1 MARGVRKTALEK
13 LQEELVSTREAVG
26 QYEGCLKTLRE
37 KERMLQEQIEVEELK
52 SLSGM
57 LREQNLSVDDLKD
70 IIGQYRESMNQE
82 QSA

>member
-13 LQEELVSTREAVG
+13 LQEELVATREAVG
-26 QYEGCLKTLRE
+26 QYESCLKTLKE
-37 KERMLQEQIEVEELK
+37 KERMLKDQIEVEELK

-57 LREQNLSVDDLKD
+57 LKEQNISVDDLKD
-70 IIGQYRESMNQE
+70 IIEQYQGNMGQE

>member
-13 LQEELVSTREAVG
+13 LQEELTSTKEAIG
-26 QYEGCLKTLRE
+26 QYESCLKTLRE
-37 KERMLQEQIEVEELK
+37 KERMLGEQIEVEELK

-57 LREQNLSVDDLKD
+57 MKEQNLSLEDLKD
-70 IIGQYRESMNQE
+70 LIEQYHGNMGQE

>member
-13 LQEELVSTREAVG
+13 LQEELTSTREAIG
-26 QYEGCLKTLRE
+26 QYESCLKTLRE
-37 KERMLQEQIEVEELK
+37 KERMLGEQIEVEELK

-57 LREQNLSVDDLKD
+57 MKEQNLSVEDLKEL
-70 IIGQYRESMNQE
+70 IEQYHGNMEQE

>member
-13 LQEELVSTREAVG
+13 LQEELASTRDAVG

-37 KERMLQEQIEVEELK
+37 KERELQEQIELEELK

-57 LREQNLSVDDLKD
+57 MKEQSLSVDELKE
-70 IIGQYRESMNQE
+70 IIEQYQGSINQE

>member
-13 LQEELVSTREAVG
+13 LQEELTSTREAIG
-26 QYEGCLKTLRE
+26 QYESCLKTLRE
-37 KERMLQEQIEVEELK
+37 KERLLGEQIEVEELK

-57 LREQNLSVDDLKD
+57 MKEQNLSVDDLKD
-70 IIGQYRESMNQE
+70 IIEQYHGNMEQE

>member
-26 QYEGCLKTLRE
+26 QYENCLKTLRE
-37 KERMLQEQIEVEELK
+37 KERMLQEQIEMEELK
-52 SLSGM
+52 NLSGM
-57 LREQNLSVDDLKD
+57 LKEQNLSVDDLKD
-70 IIGQYRESMNQE
+70 LIEQYQGSISQE

>member
-1 MARGVRKTALEK
+1 MARGVRKTVLEK
-13 LQEELVSTREAVG
+13 LQEELASTKEAVG
-26 QYEGCLKTLRE
+26 QYENCLKTLRE

-57 LREQNLSVDDLKD
+57 MKEQNLSVDDLKD
-70 IIGQYRESMNQE
+70 IIGQYQVSMDRE

>member
-13 LQEELVSTREAVG
+13 LQEELVSTSEAIG
-26 QYEGCLKTLRE
+26 QYESCLKTLRE
-37 KERMLQEQIEVEELK
+37 KERMLKEQIEVEELK

-57 LREQNLSVDDLKD
+57 MKDQNLTVDDLKD
-70 IIGQYRESMNQE
+70 IIEQYQGSMNQE

>member
-13 LQEELVSTREAVG
+13 LQEELTSTREAIG
-26 QYEGCLKTLRE
+26 QYESCLKTLRE
-37 KERMLQEQIEVEELK
+37 KERMLGEQIEVEELK

-57 LREQNLSVDDLKD
+57 MKEQNLSVDDLKD
-70 IIGQYRESMNQE
+70 IIEQYHGNMEQE

>member
-26 QYEGCLKTLRE
+26 QYESCLKTLRE

-57 LREQNLSVDDLKD
+57 LKEQNLTVDDLKD
-70 IIGQYRESMNQE
+70 IIGQYQENMNQE

>member
-13 LQEELVSTREAVG
+13 LQEELTSTREAVG
-26 QYEGCLKTLRE
+26 QYESCLKTLRE
-37 KERMLQEQIEVEELK
+37 KERMLTEQIEVEELK

-57 LREQNLSVDDLKD
+57 LKEQNLSVDDLKD
-70 IIGQYRESMNQE
+70 IIGQYQENMNQE

>member
-13 LQEELVSTREAVG
+13 LQEELTSTREAIG
-26 QYEGCLKTLRE
+26 QYESCLKTLRE
-37 KERMLQEQIEVEELK
+37 KERMLGEQIEVEELK

-57 LREQNLSVDDLKD
+57 MKEQNLSVKDLKEL
-70 IIGQYRESMNQE
+70 IEQYHGNMEQE

>member
-13 LQEELVSTREAVG
+13 LQEELVSTKEAVR
-26 QYEGCLKTLRE
+26 QYESCLKTLRE

-57 LREQNLSVDDLKD
+57 LKEQNLSVDDLKD
-70 IIGQYRESMNQE
+70 IIEQYQGSMNQE